1 MELNLDIQKIYEKL
15 NLRSVIKM
23 TPDLL
28 FKYIIAVICGI
39 TVSISVSAII
49 VTFMLYLWF
58 MCFGD

>member
-1 MELNLDIQKIYEKL
+1 
-15 NLRSVIKM
+15 M